1 MKRQRWFAG
10 ITFILFLVLGIIFQ
24 SAISEKWFL
33 PLFIFY
39 GLLLAIGILTWQY
52 TAPDYANFLFKIEP
66 VKSKNAIWI
75 STLILFGE
83 LSLGFYGFIAILT
96 TGNINLIDLTVTS
109 NFWILLSILLF
120 SLFASYRNRK
130 YYR

>member
-10 ITFILFLVLGIIFQ
+10 TTFILFLVLGLIFQ
-24 SAISEKWFL
+24 LVISEKWLL
-33 PLFIFY
+33 PLFVFY

-52 TAPDYANFLFKIEP
+52 TAPDYANLIFKIEP
-66 VKSKNAIWI
+66 VKSKNTFWI

-83 LSLGFYGFIAILT
+83 FSLGFYGFVAILAI
-96 TGNINLIDLTVTS
+96 GNINLIQLTVKNS
-109 NFWILLSILLF
+109 LLILLAILLF

-130 YYR
+130 FYQ